1 MDTAATPAS
10 PEAPQV
16 VACRV
21 WDLTSAK
28 LTIKV
33 VLKTYARGADGT
45 MGALSGSRR
54 ATRGGLFLDIFP
66 ISFVRAVATG
76 CRGVEPGHA
85 RIWIATFIARSGWV
99 SPSRYM
105 CLRQLT
111 RRPERSVGV
120 VSV

>member
-10 PEAPQV
+10 PEVPQA

-66 ISFVRAVATG
+66 IGFV
-76 CRGVEPGHA
+76 
-85 RIWIATFIARSGWV
+85 IARSQRAV
-99 SPSRYM
+99 EASSKVVPNSTRYSAITFW
-105 CLRQLT
+105 LGHYAQQSFSWQRYA
-111 RRPERSVGV
+111 
-120 VSV
+120 